1 MSERYRVGVDI
12 GGTFTDIV
20 LLGADG
26 TLHTKKISSSV
37 GNYAQ
42 AIVEGLSELFVET
55 GLAGGVIEEIR
66 HGTTV
71 ASNAIL
77 EHKGARVG
85 LITTKGFRD
94 VLEIRTLRMPKL
106 YDLAWE
112 KPAPLVERYL
122 RQVVDERVDARG
134 RIERALDVR
143 DAERAVDALLAEKVE
158 AIAVCLLNSFAN
170 PRHELMIKEVLERK
184 APGLKL
190 SVSYEVLP
198 EIKEYERT
206 STTVINAYVMPIVAS
221 YLRALRLGL
230 DGAGIP
236 ARLLLM
242 QSNGGLTSDQA
253 AAERPMNIIE
263 SGPAGG
269 VVGAQSLARAKALPK
284 IITFDMGGT
293 TAKASM
299 VEDGEVTR
307 AAEYSVGAGI
317 MTGSRLLTGAGY
329 TLKVPAIDLA
339 EVGAGGG
346 SLVWID
352 GGGSLQIGPESA
364 GALPG
369 PVCYDKGGETPTVT
383 DANVVLGY
391 INPGHLVGGALALNA
406 DKARQAFQDKVASP
420 LGLDLEKAAYGAH
433 LIAASNMIRAI
444 KSVSTERGRDPREFA
459 LFAFGGNGPL
469 FACGMAKS
477 LGMSRVVVPPS
488 AGLFSSFGLL
498 YADVEHHYSRT
509 FRRLLRQADLTE
521 IGRAW
526 GTLADQARGPTRS
539 RGFRTRGASA
549 SAGRPRCTTR
559 ARATSSPCRCRMADR
574 RAHGRPARR
583 GLRSG
588 AREDLRSP
596 RRQGRAGRVGLDP
609 DRRPGPSPGFRH
621 SRATEAE
628 PRRAPAAATAPRL
641 FRRRRLDRN
650 PDPAP
655 LGPRGGAAGPDD
667 HRGIRRH
674 LRRAAGRDGEP
685 RFGRQHHDRARLE
698 SGSGIHWTARFQR
711 AHKHERAG
719 SARSNE
725 LFTTLARSLFVVPPA
740 PDGRS
745 TACGSAARCRCGRAR
760 SPVSG

>member
-1 MSERYRVGVDI
+1 MSTRYRVGVDI

-20 LLGADG
+20 LLGSDG
-26 TLHTKKISSSV
+26 TIHTKKISSSV
-37 GNYAQ
+37 GDYAR
-42 AIVEGLSELFVET
+42 AIVDGLSELFVET
-55 GLAGGVIEEIR
+55 GLAGAAIEEIR

-85 LITTKGFRD
+85 LITTQGFRD
-94 VLEIRTLRMPKL
+94 VLEIRTLRMPRL

-134 RIERALDVR
+134 RIERALDPR

-158 AIAVCLLNSFAN
+158 AIAICLLNSFAN
-170 PRHELMIKEVLERK
+170 PRHELMLKEIVERK
-184 APGLKL
+184 AAHLKL

-221 YLRALRLGL
+221 YLRALRQGL
-230 DGAGIP
+230 DKAGIP

-269 VVGAQSLARAKALPK
+269 VVGAQALARAKAVPK

-307 AAEYSVGAGI
+307 ASEYSVGAGI
-317 MTGSRLLTGAGY
+317 MIGSRLLTGAGY

-352 GGGSLQIGPESA
+352 GGGALQIGPESA

-369 PVCYDKGGETPTVT
+369 PVCYDKGGDTPTVT

-391 INPGHLVGGALALNA
+391 INPAHLVGGALALNA
-406 DKARQAFQDKVASP
+406 DKARRAFEDKVAKP
-420 LGLDLEKAAYGAH
+420 LGLALEKAAYGAH
-433 LIAASNMIRAI
+433 QIAASNMIRAI
-444 KSVSTERGRDPREFA
+444 KSISTERGRDPREFA

-509 FRRLLRQADLTE
+509 FRRLLRQADLAE
-521 IGRAW
+521 IERAW
-526 GTLADQARGPTRS
+526 TALADQATAQLAAED
-539 RGFRTRGASA
+539 FA
-549 SAGRPRCTTR
+549 
-559 ARATSSPCRCRMADR
+559 ADR
-574 RAHGRPARR
+574 RRLRRSAALHYQGQSYELTVSVPDGAIDARMVEHLEEAFGQEHEKTYGHR
-583 GLRSG
+583 AGKDEPVELVSIQVVGQGLRDGS
-588 AREDLRSP
+588 AIPERLKP
-596 RRQGRAGRVGLDP
+596 
-609 DRRPGPSPGFRH
+609 
-621 SRATEAE
+621 SRAEPQPPP
-628 PRRAPAAATAPRL
+628 PRRAYFGEAGWLETPIVRRSDIIGERRGPFIIEEYDATC
-641 FRRRRLDRN
+641 
-650 PDPAP
+650 
-655 LGPRGGAAGPDD
+655 
-667 HRGIRRH
+667 
-674 LRRAAGRDGEP
+674 
-685 RFGRQHHDRARLE
+685 
-698 SGSGIHWTARFQR
+698 
-711 AHKHERAG
+711 
-719 SARSNE
+719 
-725 LFTTLARSLFVVPPA
+725 VVPPDA
-740 PDGRS
+740 
-745 TACGSAARCRCGRAR
+745 TASLDAAGNVVIALT
-760 SPVSG
+760 

>member
-1 MSERYRVGVDI
+1 MSTRYRVGVDI

-26 TLHTKKISSSV
+26 TIHTKKISSSV
-37 GNYAQ
+37 GDYAR
-42 AIVEGLSELFVET
+42 AIVDGLSELFAET
-55 GLAGGVIEEIR
+55 GLAGEAIEEIR

-85 LITTKGFRD
+85 LVTTKGFRD
-94 VLEIRTLRMPKL
+94 VLEIRTLRMPRL

-134 RIERALDVR
+134 RIERALDPR

-158 AIAVCLLNSFAN
+158 AIAICLLNSFAN
-170 PRHELMIKEVLERK
+170 PRHELMLKEVVERK

-221 YLRALRLGL
+221 YLRALRQGL
-230 DGAGIP
+230 DRAGIP

-242 QSNGGLTSDQA
+242 QSNGGLTSDRA

-269 VVGAQSLARAKALPK
+269 VIGAQALARAKAVPK

-307 AAEYSVGAGI
+307 ASEYSVGAGI
-317 MTGSRLLTGAGY
+317 MIGSRLLTGAGY

-352 GGGSLQIGPESA
+352 GGGALQIGPESA
-364 GALPG
+364 GAVPG
-369 PVCYDKGGETPTVT
+369 PVCYDKGGDTPTVT

-391 INPGHLVGGALALNA
+391 INPAHLVGGALALNA
-406 DKARQAFQDKVASP
+406 DKARRAFEDKVAKP
-420 LGLDLEKAAYGAH
+420 LGLALDKAAYGAH
-433 LIAASNMIRAI
+433 QIAASNMIRAI
-444 KSVSTERGRDPREFA
+444 KSISTERGRDPREFA

-469 FACGMAKS
+469 FACGMARS
-477 LGMSRVVVPPS
+477 LGMRHVVVPPS

-509 FRRLLRQADLTE
+509 FRRLLRQADLAE
-521 IGRAW
+521 IERAW
-526 GTLADQARGPTRS
+526 MALADQA
-539 RGFRTRGASA
+539 SA
-549 SAGRPRCTTR
+549 QL
-559 ARATSSPCRCRMADR
+559 ATEDFAADR
-574 RAHGRPARR
+574 MRLRRSAALHYQGQSYELTVPVPDGVIDARMIAHLEEAFGQEHEKTYGHRAGKDEPVELVSIQIVGQ
-583 GLRSG
+583 GLR
-588 AREDLRSP
+588 
-596 RRQGRAGRVGLDP
+596 QGSAIPERLKP
-609 DRRPGPSPGFRH
+609 
-621 SRATEAE
+621 SRAAPQPPP
-628 PRRAPAAATAPRL
+628 PRRAYFGEAGWLETPIVRRSDLASEQRGPFIIEEYDATC
-641 FRRRRLDRN
+641 
-650 PDPAP
+650 
-655 LGPRGGAAGPDD
+655 
-667 HRGIRRH
+667 
-674 LRRAAGRDGEP
+674 
-685 RFGRQHHDRARLE
+685 
-698 SGSGIHWTARFQR
+698 
-711 AHKHERAG
+711 
-719 SARSNE
+719 
-725 LFTTLARSLFVVPPA
+725 VVPP
-740 PDGRS
+740 D
-745 TACGSAARCRCGRAR
+745 AAASLDAAGNVVIAL
-760 SPVSG
+760 S